1 MKRIAA
7 AAALVLAIG
16 SVDPVDAGCGKCGT
30 NTDHAET
37 HHSEGA
43 EANHPQISPAAQC
56 AIGTFSKLGEQRAT
70 LVSKSQGGCEKSH
83 MTLMSDELESIQS
96 MIEALEDEESLKLI
110 KLGMML
116 AQGMELE
123 LGEADGPDG
132 KNAIQ
137 GFSNP
142 QEATEP
148 IPGDA
153 HIEIPAE
160 AQDRIDDAL
169 VSVKDHLKEQLV
181 LRDDQSTQP

>member
-1 MKRIAA
+1 MKQIAA
-7 AAALVLAIG
+7 AVALVLAIG
-16 SVDPVDAGCGKCGT
+16 SIDPVDAGCGKCGT
-30 NTDHAET
+30 NADHAET

-56 AIGTFSKLGEQRAT
+56 AIGTFSKLGEHRAT

-83 MTLMSDELESIQS
+83 MTLMRDELESIQS
-96 MIEALEDEESLKLI
+96 MIKALEDEESLKLI

-123 LGEADGPDG
+123 LGEADRPDG
-132 KNAIQ
+132 DNAIQ
-137 GFSNP
+137 GFSKP
-142 QEATEP
+142 QGATEP

-160 AQDRIDDAL
+160 AQDQIDDAL
-169 VSVKDHLKEQLV
+169 LSVKDHLKEQLV

>member
-1 MKRIAA
+1 
-7 AAALVLAIG
+7 
-16 SVDPVDAGCGKCGT
+16 
-30 NTDHAET
+30 
-37 HHSEGA
+37 
-43 EANHPQISPAAQC
+43 
-56 AIGTFSKLGEQRAT
+56 
-70 LVSKSQGGCEKSH
+70 

-116 AQGMELE
+116 AQGMELK